1 MQREWTETLR
11 AASAVAKKKT
21 ACSRARI
28 QCGVWKRRRFELDRA
43 KEALQ
48 ATWVGIPVV
57 Q

>member
-1 MQREWTETLR
+1 MDRDL
-11 AASAVAKKKT
+11 
-21 ACSRARI
+21 AR
-28 QCGVWKRRRFELDRA
+28 GVRRGQKEDGLQQSPHSVWRVEKRRFELDRA